1 MRLAP
6 RIALLITLFACL
18 AAVGA
23 CGALLPKL
31 ETPHLQVV
39 GVEVL
44 RSDLLQQQLRVR
56 MHVQNPNTRALPV
69 RGIAYTLEV
78 AGEEFAHGVSD
89 RDFLVPALGEMEF
102 DVSVTANAAGALL
115 RLATQRG
122 GMPDEVGYTLRG
134 KLSLSSGLLRSIPF
148 EQSGRFKLR

>member
-1 MRLAP
+1 MRQ
-6 RIALLITLFACL
+6 ALRTTLLSVLCSTG
-18 AAVGA
+18 AVLSA
-23 CGALLPKL
+23 CGALLPRL
-31 ETPHLQVV
+31 EAPRLQVV

-56 MHVQNPNTRALPV
+56 MHVQNPNDRALPV
-69 RGIAYTLEV
+69 RGIVYTLEV
-78 AGEEFAHGVSD
+78 AGEEFAHGESD
-89 RDFLVPALGEMEF
+89 RDFTVPALGEMEF

-134 KLSLSSGLLRSIPF
+134 KLSLSAGLLRSIPF